1 MKPAAIHV
9 SGRNAINFASLQLLK
24 EAAHNEVRYW
34 PKHHRRKHESI
45 YRKRVG
51 FVLTISNVESSAG
64 TSSCILGSRQ
74 NTMRMRS
81 ALRLA
86 SIVLGACAWI
96 GLAILGWC
104 GFGRSSLIQH

>member
-74 NTMRMRS
+74 NTMRS

-86 SIVLGACAWI
+86 SIALGASSCT
-96 GLAILGWC
+96 GLGIYGW
-104 GFGRSSLIQH
+104 GEFGRSSLLQR